1 MKWSK
6 ERDDLIAQTKA
17 FVQSVSGR
25 KPQVAP
31 EPVSVRP
38 VSVTPVSVK
47 PVSVKPVPVENP
59 FAELGSKPA
68 PNAPIENFVSVE
80 PVAKVEK
87 ASDLPPVPAQ
97 SDIRSEI
104 QTRIAAFQAHQHRFH
119 REREAYFNS
128 VLTKARS
135 AFENDPD
142 APTS

>member
-6 ERDDLIAQTKA
+6 EREDLIAQTKA

-38 VSVTPVSVK
+38 VPI
-47 PVSVKPVPVENP
+47 ENP
-59 FAELGSKPA
+59 FAEPVSKPA

-80 PVAKVEK
+80 PVARLEK
-87 ASDLPPVPAQ
+87 ASDLPPAPAQ
-97 SDIRSEI
+97 SDVRREI

-135 AFENDPD
+135 AIENDPD